1 MSVGVEARVE
11 PLTGNLPALS
21 WRWDAE
27 TEILS
32 GSLDPG
38 PQGAGLTGTVE
49 LTDEEGSIAVLDVAG
64 GVLRGLDV
72 VVWPEVSSV
81 PALTAPRPAQ
91 DGRVVIPARTSQP
104 GIASLE
110 LNTTL
115 SVSTDPDERVFHL
128 RIGSRRSVEVVRT
141 ADHLLVELDQQRQLA
156 GFWLLD
162 VPPFA
167 GAEG

>member
-1 MSVGVEARVE
+1 MTVEARVE
-11 PLTGNLPALS
+11 PLMGKLPALS
-21 WRWDAE
+21 WRWDVE

-38 PQGAGLTGTVE
+38 SRGIGLTGTVE
-49 LTDEEGSIAVLDVAG
+49 LTDAEGSIAVLDVAG

-72 VVWPEVSSV
+72 VVWPEVRSV

-91 DGRVVIPARTSQP
+91 DGRIVIPARSSQP
-104 GIASLE
+104 GIAALE
-110 LNTTL
+110 LDTTL

-128 RIGSRRSVEVVRT
+128 RIGSQRPVEVVRT
-141 ADHLLVELDQQRQLA
+141 ADHLLVELDHRRQLA

-167 GAEG
+167 GVEE